1 MPSFHILPL
10 RECMSEKDK
19 CMRWKV
25 LICGVTMA
33 AALVIIKYYI
43 TDYEAAWRKD
53 SQVLKN
59 VKKEKCAET
68 DAPAEEESFAENEGE
83 GTEERSCQNQETE
96 EGEDPK
102 GDLLIRVLIK
112 TDDYAGI
119 FHENPVITCDAGFQV
134 KMEGGLEKLAA
145 GEEYR
150 LGTEAWASISPLQAE
165 GQLVLP
171 ELKRSQTHPCYSGC
185 LELQRTEEGVVVI
198 NQLPLEEYLPSVL
211 SSEMSSGF
219 PMEALKAQA
228 VCARTY
234 ALKKMEENG
243 NTYYGADLDDSVSFQ
258 VYNNMEESQETVRA
272 VEETRG
278 QILMEENAI
287 ADSLAEV
294 YYYSTSCGVTAEDS
308 FSTEEEFRE
317 FITSVRNTDLEAGEP
332 WYRWQAEVSAQK
344 LWENL
349 AEMGCEKQELPS
361 MIKILNREENGRA
374 MQLEVTFPDGTSE
387 MVEGEYD
394 IRRALAP
401 DAGTLILQDGSVCD
415 GLGMLPSGWFVIEST
430 EQMLEDQS
438 RESEM
443 QADSTERISP
453 LVFRLL
459 GGGYGHGNGLSQ
471 NGARC
476 MAKQGMKYEEI
487 LEFYYPGTKVKEEQ
501 EH

>member
-1 MPSFHILPL
+1 M
-10 RECMSEKDK
+10 K
-19 CMRWKV
+19 WKIW
-25 LICGVTMA
+25 ICGVTSV

-43 TDYEAAWRKD
+43 TDYETAWRED
-53 SQVLKN
+53 SQALKN
-59 VKKEKCAET
+59 VKEEKFAET
-68 DAPAEEESFAENEGE
+68 EAPGEEESFAENEE
-83 GTEERSCQNQETE
+83 AGTEERSAVTQEPE
-96 EGEDPK
+96 EGMTPK

-119 FHENPVITCDAGFQV
+119 YHEDPVITCDIGFQV
-134 KMEGGLEKLAA
+134 KTESGLEELAA

-150 LGTEAWASISPLQAE
+150 LGTQEWASISPLQEE

-171 ELKRSQTHPCYSGC
+171 ELKRSQTNPCYSGC
-185 LELQRTEEGVVVI
+185 LELQRTEEGIVVI

-258 VYNNMEESQETVRA
+258 VYNNMEESPETVRA

-278 QILMEENAI
+278 QVLMEENAI

-294 YYYSTSCGVTAEDS
+294 YYYSTSCGVTAKDC
-308 FSTEEEFRE
+308 FATEVEFRK
-317 FITSVRNTDLEAGEP
+317 FITSVRYTDLEAGEP
-332 WYRWQAEVSAQK
+332 WYRWQAEVSVQK
-344 LWENL
+344 LGENL

-361 MIKILNREENGRA
+361 MIKILSREENGRA
-374 MQLEVTFPDGTSE
+374 MQLEVTFADGTLE
-387 MVEGEYD
+387 VIEGEYD

-430 EQMLEDQS
+430 EKMLEDQLW
-438 RESEM
+438 ESEI
-443 QADSTERISP
+443 QEDSTERIP
-453 LVFRLL
+453 PAVFRLL
-459 GGGYGHGNGLSQ
+459 GGGYGHGSGLSQ

-476 MAKQGMKYEEI
+476 MAEQGMKFEEI

-501 EH
+501 EQ